1 MPVSLHPGKMITLQQ
16 EEQTS
21 SFMVVADEEEVQMMV
36 RISACTTSF
45 SLSNSHPSFFAGDR
59 RGKRRRSPSPGG
71 RGGADTYIPSYHRD
85 RSPPYRER
93 GGSGE
98 SAPSLPSFLVAFRLR
113 ESSAGYVGA
122 LLMRTISFLRLQTAM
137 EDVMPLMPR
146 HKVDMTGEDHL
157 HRTFGLSHG

>member
-1 MPVSLHPGKMITLQQ
+1 MITLQQ

-98 SAPSLPSFLVAFRLR
+98 SAPSLPSFLLAVSLRGARLARWSATDENHILPSPTDRYGGRDAFDA
-113 ESSAGYVGA
+113 SSQGGYDRRGPPPPYVWA
-122 LLMRTISFLRLQTAM
+122 AS
-137 EDVMPLMPR
+137 
-146 HKVDMTGEDHL
+146 
-157 HRTFGLSHG
+157 